1 MRFPAYKRLKWRT
14 RQLVYFFT
22 QSTVSFINF
31 SKIATQ
37 TAFATQNDSVTNRT
51 YMLTKFSPQPIWG
64 FPISLTRQRE
74 NQNSTEHTNSQHVG
88 LDRAPTSVV
97 LIRLHA
103 HRGRLPTADC
113 WLLVGVWLADWLSTA
128 VVHYNNHRVLGWRH
142 DHSTALPLLLLLLA
156 NVNLRAPQ
164 WIHSQKQTHST
175 GKPQRTHD
183 IAQNSAQHVW
193 ASTSSLYWC
202 ALTLTWQ
209 TRWLCR
215 LTQKFMS
222 ELAGSN
228 DATTYCICMYVC
240 I

>member
-1 MRFPAYKRLKWRT
+1 MQHKLHLPHKMIRSQIAHICSQNFHHNQFEAFRFHWLDSAKTKTQLSTPTANMWAWTARRRRLCWFAYMH
-14 RQLVYFFT
+14 
-22 QSTVSFINF
+22 
-31 SKIATQ
+31 
-37 TAFATQNDSVTNRT
+37 TAAVC
-51 YMLTKFSPQPIWG
+51 
-64 FPISLTRQRE
+64 
-74 NQNSTEHTNSQHVG
+74 
-88 LDRAPTSVV
+88 
-97 LIRLHA
+97 
-103 HRGRLPTADC
+103 RLPTADCCLLAGVC

-128 VVHYNNHRVLGWRH
+128 VVHYNNHRVLGGRH
-142 DHSTALPLLLLLLA
+142 DHSIAVPLLLLLLA

-183 IAQNSAQHVW
+183 VAQNSSQHVW

-215 LTQKFMS
+215 LTHKFMS

-240 I
+240 IYMCVFITKFVLILALLAN